1 MEFPKPTNRQTAKE
15 KQRSRYETLI
25 FTRLVLLVAVPLL
38 IVGLLCGIL
47 YYRSEPARGR
57 AKLGEV
63 AGNASMRM
71 TSVFDGLRSYYLAA
85 LRNSSFTW
93 MESCSEIPYSRYSDL
108 RDAQELLRGG
118 TYMDSEEKGVRG
130 YERMFYLQRLVSTLL
145 MVAENAG
152 LSVSKVLSNHSDNL
166 FAEIS
171 RIYSNDKM
179 RTFLVE
185 EVAVPVMDLLG
196 NFRRDNTSELVKNVI
211 ALIKQTNGDLT
222 LNECAEKLNY
232 SASYIWKVL
241 KNERN
246 TNFTDL
252 VASQKLEMAK
262 ELLLTTDMSVAQVAD
277 TLHYSNVQN
286 FIRFFSRE
294 VGMTPGKYKKE
305 YQTGKKKP

>member
-1 MEFPKPTNRQTAKE
+1 M
-15 KQRSRYETLI
+15 
-25 FTRLVLLVAVPLL
+25 
-38 IVGLLCGIL
+38 
-47 YYRSEPARGR
+47 
-57 AKLGEV
+57 
-63 AGNASMRM
+63 
-71 TSVFDGLRSYYLAA
+71 
-85 LRNSSFTW
+85 
-93 MESCSEIPYSRYSDL
+93 
-108 RDAQELLRGG
+108 
-118 TYMDSEEKGVRG
+118 
-130 YERMFYLQRLVSTLL
+130 
-145 MVAENAG
+145 
-152 LSVSKVLSNHSDNL
+152 SNHSDNL

-196 NFRRDNTSELVKNVI
+196 NFRRDNTSELVKNVF

>member
-47 YYRSEPARGR
+47 YYRSEFARGC

-118 TYMDSEEKGVRG
+118 TYMDSYVVG
-130 YERMFYLQRLVSTLL
+130 YEYINLRY
-145 MVAENAG
+145 G
-152 LSVSKVLSNHSDNL
+152 WVLSNYGTFPLEQMKNQE
-166 FAEIS
+166 EI
-171 RIYSNDKM
+171 
-179 RTFLVE
+179 RTFIDNQASQTATLYWVNRTGAAPRQTSSLWLNVSGQCLVARITSAKNGL
-185 EVAVPVMDLLG
+185 VGMLLIHL
-196 NFRRDNTSELVKNVI
+196 DMEYLSELAGEWKSLGYDVVLLD
-211 ALIKQTNGDLT
+211 ANGETVTTRDFLRIGVPFT
-222 LNECAEKLNY
+222 LA
-232 SASYIWKVL
+232 AVL
-241 KNERN
+241 AGYVYLW
-246 TNFTDL
+246 L
-252 VASQKLEMAK
+252 VWGR
-262 ELLLTTDMSVAQVAD
+262 V
-277 TLHYSNVQN
+277 
-286 FIRFFSRE
+286 
-294 VGMTPGKYKKE
+294 
-305 YQTGKKKP
+305 